1 MMFRIAHLYGNLL
14 NTYGD
19 NGNLLMLQHT
29 AKLAGY
35 DIQTDLISI
44 GDEFNP
50 NDYDLVFIGGG
61 QDKEQAVVSRDIQR
75 LVPEL
80 KAYIENDGVL
90 VAICGGYQLLGH
102 YYINSKQEKI
112 LGTSLLDLYTENQVE
127 NRFIGNTKMIN
138 EEFNETYLGFENH
151 SGKTYLG
158 PTLKPLGKIVEGKG
172 NNGEDGGEGCHYR
185 NVFCSYFH
193 GPLLVRNQHLAK
205 RIIDLAS
212 KEKSPQ

>member
-35 DIQTDLISI
+35 NIQTDLISI

-50 NDYDLVFIGGG
+50 NDYNLVFIGGG

>member
-50 NDYDLVFIGGG
+50 NDYNLVFIGGG